1 MADHVSMTSRLSPT
15 TPDMWNSALNP
26 ALSPLLSSN
35 PSQAAIEHHNNNDCN
50 ASANS
55 ALVASLMSRT
65 GGAQAGA
72 EAAAS
77 SAGAP
82 ESSVEAGVSSFA
94 VVVAPE
100 IDAQSYSI
108 ATASP
113 PRLLPIYSYAS
124 LQPTSSYSLQH
135 LQPQQSGSLHQH
147 LLPQA
152 RQQSSRGMSTLL
164 EDTVSSTGVS
174 ETRPRRFSG
183 ASLRGTSRGASPALW
198 PASSSSPSTTLRDAV
213 ACASAGS
220 HASVESA
227 KRRRRHPANRP
238 VPHSSAIEQ
247 SHRVTTTGAAAAGVA
262 TLSSR
267 DNIDSTSP
275 QLLSPYLNES
285 LHNAMNDG
293 SADNNAADS
302 NECSSSIGFS
312 IGGAA
317 AATAP
322 FPGARATSS
331 RYISEPSSHL
341 LPHAPP
347 KRQGSDNAGSNRD
360 GEGCFLYS
368 VGYSGSSGAVTP
380 VPLDSWQSPSMATP
394 ASASTSA
401 LAAAAAAAAA
411 AAEATVNHAGG
422 PLGSH
427 DDGSSACG
435 NYDGELTSSSSH
447 VGEHTPST
455 ANARTAT
462 TTHQQSRRFDLPQLN
477 TSLIHKPV
485 NTPVV
490 TTNIANTR
498 TSRAAPLTR
507 LAGNTNSS
515 NISSSSNV
523 KDGVSTPAPLKTS
536 LPAVLLTEGHRHD
549 GSVNEA
555 SQLSELMSNSHASY
569 SQNSSHGGG
578 GGSVS
583 AASTSKG
590 GTMLKWNRTTNAQR
604 LNLRDLQPTS
614 ASEPEQQQQQQ
625 QQQHLQRQHQSATSP
640 QRRATHMWNPR
651 TPRLSL
657 PATNTSLLSTPY
669 ATDRSS
675 NMAGSLSTQQ
685 QAGSNRKNNNST
697 TGSLCTP
704 RALRG
709 SLNSADTPP
718 TESTT
723 SATANFGEPSFTS
736 ATSAT
741 VTAPH
746 TTRRFILRRAAPHA
760 DAPQPSR
767 ADATKVGKPRVPL
780 STFDKHQHQQQQQQ
794 QQELAETSLSKTTHS
809 ASISATLASS
819 PRSSAGMPS
828 SQRRQ
833 RYAQYTGAP
842 QSPPSPSHLVQQAES
857 SPGTVEFTRV
867 NQSPA
872 VPVLCSKRKEEEV
885 VVGATAS
892 ALAPSSSS
900 AAAARNSSHV
910 ASAKRQ
916 LKLRALVQSRSA
928 LQADGGPP
936 SASTASSFGSA
947 MPLQQAQ
954 ASSIPSQLLSPSQR
968 LQPVITPRAH
978 PRRSLTSTSMNFSIT
993 GLAASTGNA
1002 VAVNTTVATASHFS
1016 HTAQLVTPLQTSTSS
1031 LQASHRAA
1039 PLSPIVILMSGD
1051 SMEGAITR
1059 VTTTAKTTSAGT
1071 AAKPAAAL
1079 RASRP
1084 RFLPQFSRQVRVTR
1098 HRTSTAAAAAAKTTS
1113 HEVDSLK
1120 QQQQG
1125 SEKKDADEEV
1135 ASSAAH
1141 EHLRGGARTSKGS
1154 QLDAVKP
1161 TVRVKGA
1168 ASISA
1173 RGRPPRPHP
1182 PMTSSSPSDH
1192 FLSTS
1197 PSLNTIVIH
1206 ANGVQAPPPSEGKD
1220 GAGAA
1225 VTSEAKAGLENPCAM
1240 SATLSSATIM
1250 NSTSSI
1256 LLQVQSSSTQYDNS
1270 VAPVQIV
1277 EEEEGAKTVDR
1288 AASVTELESQ
1298 KVVIRRGAPNG
1309 SGKAKAKVEGRAT
1322 TTTTA
1327 PSPLPVPRDTSA
1339 SLEEVTCPPPLRETE
1354 KQKQQQQRL
1363 GKTSSVPVLVSQLV
1377 EAHGIED
1384 KKRLVNA
1391 AAKLKVEHEVHALVS
1406 GHSRSNDDDTATA
1419 NAAAASSTLPPT
1431 PSVVVE
1437 AVDVLAT
1444 ETRAAHPHK
1453 AVVES
1458 VLDASPVCQDDSAV
1472 PHTPCQR
1479 PIAEAVGEKEAK
1491 AKARLP
1497 PPVVASDPQQQQ
1509 AQPSDSKDHMLTP
1522 AIISAS
1528 PQRLRKADDSVSF
1541 LCVAVPSIN
1550 EESAK
1555 AIKDNVDDNSSSS
1568 SCVTRPDEASKT
1580 SARGVDVTAD
1590 VRAGEARTSDH
1601 GQPEAAAA
1609 AAAADATERKSSASG
1624 AETITKS
1631 KAEAQSFI
1639 TPAAAAVAATT
1650 TASASHAKKSSAHS
1664 PHRDSKPPFRPPALS
1679 QDMVEGAAPKASS
1692 PSRNVTV
1699 AASTVSDRTDVVP
1712 VSADGVLLPSPP
1724 PPPSQLK
1731 LQTLQQQQQLPHPA
1745 TTTATN
1751 PAAVLTMPAAT
1762 TCYEHSALYSFFASG
1777 RIDGPLLLP
1786 PPTTTAITAAAATGG
1801 ANHASPLYSSVTR
1814 TSAIRDDATG
1824 ATHATFL
1831 THGSS
1836 SSRFVTASLNG
1847 GAGCTATC
1855 SSSSPMTRL
1864 TTLLFTYS
1872 TASPTELLNA
1882 REAGNDSCRSL
1893 SQTGQPSP
1901 LQPSSTA
1908 AAASMEDVAVVGMK
1922 SVDGAP
1928 GQLTSSNQPMES
1940 LSPQLPQHQ
1949 QQHKQSSQDT
1959 YISSF
1964 VPPRTPLLLQ
1974 PAVLTAAAAASA
1986 NALYPL
1992 AKRKWTSA
2000 VAVETP
2006 AALSRR
2012 GSLFKSLDEAEAVQ
2026 RKDAAKAAEEK
2037 PAATQVRAT
2046 AASAVATTTT
2056 NATAR
2061 TTDTS
2066 AAEAADGAAAL
2077 AAAAAMAADAA
2088 SEPPLLRTLNEKEI
2102 GQLWMDIC
2110 ASTPKHIDRHRHS
2123 RRGFPSRQRPAS
2135 SQVTPSDANRHGSH
2149 SNWSSIPD
2157 CIGPRRSLRKSPLWA
2172 AHHLTPTITTAASP
2186 TAGTTTST
2194 SLAGA
2199 AAAVRSNSMD
2209 PTNSSSNTT
2218 GNSLSRDITHL
2229 SFPSVVA
2236 MMNSD
2241 DDEADAHGGGSGH
2254 AVHDGFLFHACD
2266 QDMEEIL
2273 QAKAEVMQR
2282 IGRRPSISKLPSRRA
2297 SASAH
2302 IGREK
2307 GDAVVRPCLQPISSF
2322 AHKRCGERR
2331 PPGKNGGGVNRHARQ
2346 GSTGTAAVVDD
2357 VGLPTTLRE
2366 YSEVVSQLRRA
2377 HSSANKSYADDAP
2390 ADAPRRY
2397 PFHSPTLSLQSA
2409 LLLSTDGGSE
2419 SDESV
2424 DTFTSHSR
2432 AVGGVGATA
2441 SSTSSGAVPAGLRD
2455 RALQSPGS
2463 GIMRGGVRLRG
2474 TGQPSTTHISLSK
2487 AADIAN
2493 TNDEAA
2499 EVDGASNSKHGNCNP
2514 QRTSPP
2520 LQPQL
2525 KPQQHWRVWPSVLL
2539 SSTDEDYAND
2549 CVSAKSDG
2557 LPRGE
2562 DDNDNDENTIIST
2575 AAPATAGTTTTRT
2588 SSGAAPQLPRGT
2600 IPRRTSVV
2608 KPEKGGA
2615 SPVLSLPT
2623 QAKNRPTPLAVDTLT
2638 TTTAATTTAT
2648 TPTPTTNT
2656 NTAAPTP
2663 ASPWPPSPS
2672 TPQRNAEAK
2681 AGMVAGRTGDARSSK
2696 ESPKQACRLLT
2707 TQRPGGERS
2716 GSDDVAAAASTREKG
2731 RRGEG
2736 GVVVGACDEDN
2747 ANNDDGGVARGAGIL
2762 RMRSVLSESLTTVT
2776 SDPVTS
2782 QVDAAAAPTD
2792 IGGDVSF
2799 VYHPLTLD
2807 ELAGHTATPL
2817 QGTAVNRSALMS
2829 RSGFNST
2836 LLSPA
2841 ESNFGTAAAAAR
2853 EAEVSRGASVE
2864 EQLAVAVIDHASQPR
2879 SSSSRQRSSTEHDP
2893 LGGHLSESDTVSIA
2907 RDKVAPPVV
2916 HVTQVQTER
2925 LSVDGRHAA
2934 QATAMQ
2940 QQQPTTSAASAAVNA
2955 GTSPQPAV
2963 LLGAPTRLTETASA
2977 DLVAP
2982 HEDAAFCFTP
2992 KCVLSAVS
3000 SITTPPEHDSNC
3012 SKEEKDKDDEQG
3024 SNRRATNTDSDDS
3037 SSDVLSTTNLQP
3049 WVSPFAPGANASAT
3063 AIVLP
3068 TLNGHASPSAGPS
3081 ILIPSRKWHGGSAMT
3096 TPAPTPYMPLASA
3109 EVDKGGRNEGGAAG
3123 TMESCPTIDASV
3135 TAAVVPLKLEASTP
3149 GSTEVTAVSA
3159 AAVEPVAPRRA
3170 LRRSRVSCT
3179 PLSVDVVPSKNA
3191 KKQEGGA
3198 ETATAGGLGMAA
3210 AAHMS
3215 PHPPSSPRP
3224 PSIASL
3230 AVVGRSIVPNRRSGP
3245 VGGHS
3250 CGGAEEGF
3258 AASLSR
3264 RDGARSPDSLHAQP
3278 STLLSSSSSHHR
3290 QRVSFCGEVAEKSAP
3305 CPPPRLLEGSQLI
3318 TVQAA
3323 AALASSS
3330 SRPTILSRS
3339 MQRGGTASAS
3349 PVASPAGVNAPLSPH
3364 VSSFM
3369 SQRPPPIRVPVVAK
3383 TADATESLDILT
3395 GHAPTHTATTRSNSS
3410 SSSNIAHRGGNNNHD
3425 ASNEYNRESAAEEG
3439 QTIMQQWTRQP
3450 TRQPPQQQ
3458 QRPLSPSS
3466 LVRHASPLPENTEQG
3481 PPNSTHDSP
3490 AFHVYMQSTQ
3500 DQTHSPLRN
3509 HRSGPTPMRSSPA
3522 TSTPIAVAATA
3533 TTTTTTNS
3541 DMPHKHDSGDHR
3553 VNTSTGVNGPEPM
3566 LPSDAGILPTHVLE
3580 SNLNAAAVSHAEPPS
3595 LVILPDVTT
3604 VPGLEGERD
3613 SSAGSEVTSEKLL
3626 TRHQMPFSSRRL
3638 VTRSSSA
3645 GRLHNYDWA
3654 GSVVGSVMT
3663 VESSSLL
3670 SSPAD
3675 SDIG

>member
-15 TPDMWNSALNP
+15 TPDTWNSALNP
-26 ALSPLLSSN
+26 ALSPLFSSN

-65 GGAQAGA
+65 GAAQADAG
-72 EAAAS
+72 AAAS

-82 ESSVEAGVSSFA
+82 ESSVEAGVNSFA

-100 IDAQSYSI
+100 IDAQPYGI

-113 PRLLPIYSYAS
+113 PRLLPTYSYAS
-124 LQPTSSYSLQH
+124 LQPTSSYSIQH
-135 LQPQQSGSLHQH
+135 LQSQQSGSLHQH

-183 ASLRGTSRGASPALW
+183 ASLRGTSRGASPALR

-247 SHRVTTTGAAAAGVA
+247 SHHVTTTGAAAAGVA

-275 QLLSPYLNES
+275 QLLSPYLNVS

-293 SADNNAADS
+293 SADNNAAGS

-317 AATAP
+317 EATVP

-347 KRQGSDNAGSNRD
+347 KRQGNDNAGSNRD

-380 VPLDSWQSPSMATP
+380 VPLGSWQSPSMATP

-401 LAAAAAAAAA
+401 LAAAA
-411 AAEATVNHAGG
+411 EATVNHARG

-435 NYDGELTSSSSH
+435 NHGGELTSSSSH

-477 TSLIHKPV
+477 TSLIHKPA
-485 NTPVV
+485 NMPVV

-523 KDGVSTPAPLKTS
+523 KDGVSPPTPLKMS

-555 SQLSELMSNSHASY
+555 SQMSELMSNSHASY

-614 ASEPEQQQQQQ
+614 ASKPEQQ
-625 QQQHLQRQHQSATSP
+625 HQPATYP
-640 QRRATHMWNPR
+640 QRRAAHMWNPR
-651 TPRLSL
+651 KPRLSL
-657 PATNTSLLSTPY
+657 PATNTSLLSTSY

-685 QAGSNRKNNNST
+685 QAGGNRKNNNSI

-704 RALRG
+704 RALQG

-736 ATSAT
+736 ATSAAAAAAPVVAAAA

-746 TTRRFILRRAAPHA
+746 TTRRFILRRA
-760 DAPQPSR
+760 APQPSR

-780 STFDKHQHQQQQQQ
+780 STFDKHQHQQQQQ

-819 PRSSAGMPS
+819 PRSSAGTPS
-828 SQRRQ
+828 SQGRQ

-857 SPGTVEFTRV
+857 SPGAVEFTRV

-885 VVGATAS
+885 VVVVGATAS
-892 ALAPSSSS
+892 ALAPSSSA
-900 AAAARNSSHV
+900 AAAARNGSHV

-916 LKLRALVQSRSA
+916 LKLKALVQSRSA
-928 LQADGGPP
+928 LQADSGPP

-954 ASSIPSQLLSPSQR
+954 ASSIPSQPLSPSQR

-978 PRRSLTSTSMNFSIT
+978 PRRSLTSTSMNFSTT

-1002 VAVNTTVATASHFS
+1002 VAVNTTVTTASHFS

-1039 PLSPIVILMSGD
+1039 PPSPIVILMSGD

-1084 RFLPQFSRQVRVTR
+1084 RFLPQFNRQVRVTR

-1113 HEVDSLK
+1113 NEVASLK

-1125 SEKKDADEEV
+1125 SDKKDADEEV

-1141 EHLRGGARTSKGS
+1141 EHVRGGARTSKGS

-1173 RGRPPRPHP
+1173 RCRPPRPHP
-1182 PMTSSSPSDH
+1182 PVTSSSPSDR

-1197 PSLNTIVIH
+1197 LSLNTIVIQ
-1206 ANGVQAPPPSEGKD
+1206 ANGVQASPPSEGKD

-1225 VTSEAKAGLENPCAM
+1225 VTSEAKAGLENRCAM

-1250 NSTSSI
+1250 NSTPSI
-1256 LLQVQSSSTQYDNS
+1256 LLQVQSSSTQYDNN

-1277 EEEEGAKTVDR
+1277 EEEEGANTVDR

-1322 TTTTA
+1322 TTTIA

-1339 SLEEVTCPPPLRETE
+1339 SPEEVTCLPPLRETE

-1384 KKRLVNA
+1384 KKGLVNA

-1406 GHSRSNDDDTATA
+1406 GHSCNNDEDTATA
-1419 NAAAASSTLPPT
+1419 NAAAGSSTLPPT

-1444 ETRAAHPHK
+1444 EARAAHPHK

-1458 VLDASPVCQDDSAV
+1458 VLDASPVCQDGSAV

-1491 AKARLP
+1491 AK
-1497 PPVVASDPQQQQ
+1497 

-1555 AIKDNVDDNSSSS
+1555 AMKDNVDDNSSSS
-1568 SCVTRPDEASKT
+1568 CVTRPDETSKT

-1609 AAAADATERKSSASG
+1609 AAAEDATERKSSASG

-1650 TASASHAKKSSAHS
+1650 TVSASDAKKSSAHS

-1679 QDMVEGAAPKASS
+1679 QDMVEGAALKASS
-1692 PSRNVTV
+1692 PSGNVTV

-1712 VSADGVLLPSPP
+1712 VSADGVLLPPPP

-1801 ANHASPLYSSVTR
+1801 ANHASPLYSNVTR
-1814 TSAIRDDATG
+1814 TSAIRDDATV

-1831 THGSS
+1831 TRESS

-1901 LQPSSTA
+1901 LQPSSTT
-1908 AAASMEDVAVVGMK
+1908 AAASMEDVAVVGVK

-1940 LSPQLPQHQ
+1940 LSPQLPQRQ

-1959 YISSF
+1959 HISSF

-2006 AALSRR
+2006 AVLSRR
-2012 GSLFKSLDEAEAVQ
+2012 GSLFKSLDKAEAVQ

-2046 AASAVATTTT
+2046 ADSAVAATTTT

-2061 TTDTS
+2061 TTETS
-2066 AAEAADGAAAL
+2066 AAETAVGAAAL

-2135 SQVTPSDANRHGSH
+2135 SQVTPADANWHGSH
-2149 SNWSSIPD
+2149 NNWSSIPD
-2157 CIGPRRSLRKSPLWA
+2157 CIGPRRSLRRSPLWA

-2199 AAAVRSNSMD
+2199 AAAARSNSMD

-2241 DDEADAHGGGSGH
+2241 DDDEADAHGGGSGH
-2254 AVHDGFLFHACD
+2254 IVHDGFFFHACD

-2273 QAKAEVMQR
+2273 RAKAEVMQR
-2282 IGRRPSISKLPSRRA
+2282 IGRRPSISKLPSRRTNA
-2297 SASAH
+2297 SPH

-2441 SSTSSGAVPAGLRD
+2441 SSTGSGAVPAGLRD

-2499 EVDGASNSKHGNCNP
+2499 EVDGTSNSKHGNCNP

-2557 LPRGE
+2557 LLRGE

-2615 SPVLSLPT
+2615 SPVLSLLT

-2672 TPQRNAEAK
+2672 TPQRNAEAR

-2696 ESPKQACRLLT
+2696 ESPKQACGVLT
-2707 TQRPGGERS
+2707 TQRLGGERS
-2716 GSDDVAAAASTREKG
+2716 DSDDVAATASTREKG

-2736 GVVVGACDEDN
+2736 GIVVGACDEDN

-2853 EAEVSRGASVE
+2853 EAEVNRGASVE
-2864 EQLAVAVIDHASQPR
+2864 EQLAVAVIDHASQPC

-2907 RDKVAPPVV
+2907 RNKVAPPVV

-2940 QQQPTTSAASAAVNA
+2940 QQQQPTTSAASAAVNA

-2963 LLGAPTRLTETASA
+2963 LLGAPTRFTETASA

-2992 KCVLSAVS
+2992 KCVLSAVP
-3000 SITTPPEHDSNC
+3000 SITTPPEHDSSC
-3012 SKEEKDKDDEQG
+3012 SKEEKDEDDEQG

-3049 WVSPFAPGANASAT
+3049 WISPFAPGANASAT

-3096 TPAPTPYMPLASA
+3096 TPAPAPYMPLASA

-3135 TAAVVPLKLEASTP
+3135 TAAVAPLKLDASTP

-3159 AAVEPVAPRRA
+3159 AAVEPAAPRRA

-3191 KKQEGGA
+3191 KKQEGEA

-3215 PHPPSSPRP
+3215 PHPPSSPQPQYASPRP

-3250 CGGAEEGF
+3250 CRSAEEGF
-3258 AASLSR
+3258 AAPLSR

-3278 STLLSSSSSHHR
+3278 STLLSSSSSSHHR

-3305 CPPPRLLEGSQLI
+3305 CPPPRLLEGSQLV

-3339 MQRGGTASAS
+3339 TQRGGTASAS

-3369 SQRPPPIRVPVVAK
+3369 SQRPTPIRVPVVAK

-3395 GHAPTHTATTRSNSS
+3395 GHAPTHTATTRSNRSGSS
-3410 SSSNIAHRGGNNNHD
+3410 SSSNVAHRGGNNNHD
-3425 ASNEYNRESAAEEG
+3425 ASNEYNCESAAEEG

-3509 HRSGPTPMRSSPA
+3509 NRSGPPRMRSSPA
-3522 TSTPIAVAATA
+3522 TSTPIEAAATA
-3533 TTTTTTNS
+3533 TTTTTNS
-3541 DMPHKHDSGDHR
+3541 DMPHKHDSGDYS
-3553 VNTSTGVNGPEPM
+3553 VNTSAGVNGPEPT
-3566 LPSDAGILPTHVLE
+3566 LLSDAGILPTHVLE
-3580 SNLNAAAVSHAEPPS
+3580 SNLNAAAVSHAESPS
-3595 LVILPDVTT
+3595 LVILQDVTT

-3613 SSAGSEVTSEKLL
+3613 SSAGSEVTSEKLV